1 VAPFVR
7 TVVARTV
14 DGPGGTERSV
24 ASVDDHFH
32 GFTVRLDVRAG
43 TVIDAEAG
51 SHRHPWT
58 TCPGALA
65 SVGRL
70 RGPVTEVARTI
81 VGTDRSHTCVHVND
95 LVWLAART
103 HEDRRYD
110 VEVTPLG
117 ATLRRDRSP
126 HLGWR
131 FEGWVVTSPG
141 PFGGLHVADG
151 TWAGRLAEAG
161 LDDDEREA
169 ARILRRAAT
178 VAIGYY
184 DLDWPSYRVAADLG
198 LGPMADSCHTFTRG
212 RSDDARRLAAVPDPS
227 LFGGA
232 ARTLSDGRTSGG
244 ATGAEGAADFGRPDP
259 LR

>member
-14 DGPGGTERSV
+14 DGPGGTERSM

-32 GFTVRLDVRAG
+32 GFWVRLDVRAG
-43 TVIDAEAG
+43 SVIDADAG
-51 SHRHPWT
+51 SHRHPWA

-70 RGPVTEVARTI
+70 RGPVEGVARTI
-81 VGTDRSHTCVHVND
+81 VAMDRSHTCVHVND

-103 HEDRRYD
+103 HGDRRYD

-126 HLGWR
+126 LVGWR
-131 FEGWVVTSPG
+131 LDGWVVSSPG
-141 PFGGLHVADG
+141 PFRGLHVADRV
-151 TWAGRLAEAG
+151 WAARLAEAA

-169 ARILRRAAT
+169 VRILRRAAT

-184 DLDWPSYRVAADLG
+184 DLDWPSFAVAADLAH
-198 LGPMADSCHTFTRG
+198 GPMVDSCHTFTRG
-212 RSDDARRLAAVPDPS
+212 RSDGARRLAAVPDHT
-227 LFGGA
+227 LFGGHGGG
-232 ARTLSDGRTSGG
+232 DG
-244 ATGAEGAADFGRPDP
+244 TGTPGVADYGRFDP